1 MRKWER
7 AAPVWRCCIAVVL
20 ILSGASPGHAG
31 NCGVDALVAV
41 APLLGRSITTSAVE
55 QALGTDA
62 GAPSPLQLRGACQ
75 ALGLPLSVVQVSLP
89 ELRQKGC
96 VGVLHLQ
103 DPPHY
108 VTLAAMGS
116 RQALVHDGGVL
127 SAVEGEALAKRFS
140 GTALIP
146 TPGLSGEAGIRV
158 DEPFRLV
165 LFSGTNGFR
174 TETMRISNAGRT
186 PVDLEIAGTACSC
199 TGVALSA
206 KRIAPGSSALLSVPL
221 RPRAWGTTLESI
233 TLRTSD
239 PVAPMLTCG
248 FLIDLSKAAV
258 AQPDRLGLNAVEG
271 QRRQGTLTLYL
282 PQGATITGCST
293 RHDFIEVKV
302 AEQTPIPAGVAHR
315 VEVSVL
321 ETAPAGAFA
330 DEIRF
335 GLAGMGVPEVTVPLD
350 GQVEPDVAAHPQYV
364 FLGTVVPG
372 TTVRRT
378 VVIQSASGKPVTLKR
393 LQCNDRR
400 ISTRAVCGRAALRQ
414 EVALAVRASGRT
426 GEVIRDRVTVSL
438 ADGRT
443 VIFEVFAML
452 DDGSIRGDQ
461 P

>member
-1 MRKWER
+1 
-7 AAPVWRCCIAVVL
+7 
-20 ILSGASPGHAG
+20 
-31 NCGVDALVAV
+31 
-41 APLLGRSITTSAVE
+41 
-55 QALGTDA
+55 
-62 GAPSPLQLRGACQ
+62 
-75 ALGLPLSVVQVSLP
+75 
-89 ELRQKGC
+89 
-96 VGVLHLQ
+96 
-103 DPPHY
+103 
-108 VTLAAMGS
+108 
-116 RQALVHDGGVL
+116 
-127 SAVEGEALAKRFS
+127 
-140 GTALIP
+140 
-146 TPGLSGEAGIRV
+146 
-158 DEPFRLV
+158 
-165 LFSGTNGFR
+165 
-174 TETMRISNAGRT
+174 MRISNAGRT